1 MYKILLVFSS
11 VVYNDKTYCL
21 YALVNKEDNEHL
33 LCVAELNLEMKDFL
47 EILDIKTT
55 KEEYYNLMSDFGKMI

>member
-33 LCVAELNLEMKDFL
+33 LCVAELNLEHMKVNGY
-47 EILDIKTT
+47 ILWQMQ
-55 KEEYYNLMSDFGKMI
+55 Y

>member
-33 LCVAELNLEMKDFL
+33 LCVAELNLETYEGEWVYSL
-47 EILDIKTT
+47 TNAILADTI
-55 KEEYYNLMSDFGKMI
+55 